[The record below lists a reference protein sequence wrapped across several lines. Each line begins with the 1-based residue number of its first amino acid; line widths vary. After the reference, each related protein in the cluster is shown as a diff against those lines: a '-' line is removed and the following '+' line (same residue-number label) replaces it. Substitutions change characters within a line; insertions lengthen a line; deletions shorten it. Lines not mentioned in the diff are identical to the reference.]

1 MQCKLQMQL
10 YQSIDQRKLN
20 KWLAEVA

>member
-10 YQSIDQRKLN
+10 HQSIDQRKLN